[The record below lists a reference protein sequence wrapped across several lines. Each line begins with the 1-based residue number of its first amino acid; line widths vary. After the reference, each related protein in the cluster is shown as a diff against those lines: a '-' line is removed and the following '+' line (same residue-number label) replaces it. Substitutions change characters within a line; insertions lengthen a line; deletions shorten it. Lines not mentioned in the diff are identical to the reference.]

1 MFACLNHRRWLV
13 ALLQLFALLGATF
26 CQTDFA
32 QPKSVSAER
41 VSSTSNKPA
50 PNIVISA
57 AGDIMLGS
65 TYPASRGLPPE
76 DGATMLRDVTPLL
89 SGADLTFGNLEGP
102 MLEGGTSSKCRPE
115 SKSCYAFRVPTRYGK
130 YLKEAGFDVMSLA
143 NNHASDFGAE
153 GRQSTMRVLDSLGIA
168 HSGGDFND
176 IPILT
181 IKGRRIGVIAF
192 AFNAI
197 SYNVNDI
204 ETAREV
210 VAKVKAKCDV
220 VIVSFHAGAEGAAA
234 QHVPQGTE
242 IYLNEK
248 RGDSRA
254 FTHAIIDA
262 GADLALGSGPHV
274 VRGMEIYRDRL
285 IVYSLGNFAF
295 HGFGFA
301 NLDGTMRPTGWSLVL
316 DITIDSSGKF
326 VSGRI
331 HPLVE
336 TAEGP
341 RPDKNRTIIG
351 IARSLSRDDFGP
363 SAVKISDEGI
373 VSPP

>member
-1 MFACLNHRRWLV
+1 M
-13 ALLQLFALLGATF
+13 
-26 CQTDFA
+26 
-32 QPKSVSAER
+32 
-41 VSSTSNKPA
+41 
-50 PNIVISA
+50 
-57 AGDIMLGS
+57 
-65 TYPASRGLPPE
+65 
-76 DGATMLRDVTPLL
+76 
-89 SGADLTFGNLEGP
+89 
-102 MLEGGTSSKCRPE
+102 
-115 SKSCYAFRVPTRYGK
+115 
-130 YLKEAGFDVMSLA
+130 MSLA

-153 GRQSTMRVLDSLGIA
+153 GRQSTMRLLDSLGIA

-181 IKGRRIGVIAF
+181 IKGKRIGVISF

-204 ETAREV
+204 ETAKTV
-210 VAKVKAKCDV
+210 VARVKSKCDI

-234 QHVPQGTE
+234 QHVPREPE
-242 IYLNEK
+242 IFLNEK

-274 VRGMEIYRDRL
+274 VRGMEVYRDRL

-301 NLDGTMRPTGWSLVL
+301 NPDGTMRPTGWSLVL
-316 DITIDSSGKF
+316 DVTIDSDGKF

-331 HPLVE
+331 HPLIE

-341 RPDKNRTIIG
+341 RPDKNGTIIG

-373 VSPP
+373 VLAP